1 MGCLT
6 YCPQRARRAAISGS
20 ALRQMTHISFLC
32 GAAAFV
38 GRSGRIGAA
47 RGRGEI
53 QAEDNM
59 GKGLQRKMLIGALLA
74 SVAMVSAC
82 GKKDEAASSGG
93 AETVKVGVLHS
104 LSGTMAISEVD
115 RKEHTSELQPLMS
128 TSYADFCLK
137 KQ

>member
-82 GKKDEAASSGG
+82 GKKDERS
-93 AETVKVGVLHS
+93 EERRVG
-104 LSGTMAISEVD
+104 
-115 RKEHTSELQPLMS
+115 KECVS
-128 TSYADFCLK
+128 TCRSRWSPYH
-137 KQ
+137 

>member
-6 YCPQRARRAAISGS
+6 YCPQRERRAAISGS

-59 GKGLQRKMLIGALLA
+59 GKELQRKMLISALLA
-74 SVAMVSAC
+74 SVAMVNAC
-82 GKKDEAASSGG
+82 GKKDEAASSGDRRS
-93 AETVKVGVLHS
+93 GV
-104 LSGTMAISEVD
+104 
-115 RKEHTSELQPLMS
+115 
-128 TSYADFCLK
+128 
-137 KQ
+137 

>member
-1 MGCLT
+1 
-6 YCPQRARRAAISGS
+6 
-20 ALRQMTHISFLC
+20 MTHISFLC

-59 GKGLQRKMLIGALLA
+59 GKGLQRKMPIGALLA

-104 LSGTMAISEVD
+104 LSGTMRSE
-115 RKEHTSELQPLMS
+115 EHTSELQSLMRI
-128 TSYADFCLK
+128 SYAVFCLK
-137 KQ
+137 KKKNTSPDSSRTILRTEHIQSPIH

>member
-1 MGCLT
+1 MRISDWSSDVCSSDLGMGCLT

-59 GKGLQRKMLIGALLA
+59 GKGLQRKMLIR
-74 SVAMVSAC
+74 SEESR
-82 GKKDEAASSGG
+82 GG
-93 AETVKVGVLHS
+93 TECVRPYKTRS
-104 LSGTMAISEVD
+104 
-115 RKEHTSELQPLMS
+115 RR
-128 TSYADFCLK
+128 YY
-137 KQ
+137 